1 MYIARRHRRRD
12 LLKPG
17 HAESVLSIETPD
29 SGGTRW
35 SNTSEPELAAL
46 HQRPENR
53 RHKMAAGQLRRRL
66 TMLVGI
72 AILYAV
78 AMAVEVAARKVSDI
92 RPTIEEA
99 QEHANQLA
107 QMLAKLKS
115 NLVVSVT
122 DDL

>member
-1 MYIARRHRRRD
+1 MFGRVPSRFGK
-12 LLKPG
+12 L
-17 HAESVLSIETPD
+17 ESVRVVKVLTGKVPS
-29 SGGTRW
+29 
-35 SNTSEPELAAL
+35 
-46 HQRPENR
+46 